1 MANFFDQFD
10 TAAEPPK
17 ASPFANAI
25 STIESGGNYKAIGPA
40 TRNGDRAFGKY
51 QVMGANI
58 APWSQEVL
66 GRPVTRQE
74 WLTNPDLQDKVFE
87 AKFGKYVEKYGP
99 EGAAKAWFAGEKGMN
114 NPNAK
119 DVLGTTVQAYGQ
131 KFSRA
136 LGPTDV
142 SAQSK
147 PAQAGGNFFDQF
159 DGQAEPTEAPQP
171 VTDAPTKITVNPV
184 SDRFVEPPSPQN
196 APAMQAGLQKR
207 GKELAGTAT
216 SPVQR
221 MAIEH
226 GNLLSGASQGA
237 TPNVGILSQNM
248 ISAEVFQGDDGSVLF
263 RDPQSGQVVPTDN
276 TKHVVMRDPSDNTP
290 KVYARSA
297 ETNEGPAT
305 GVARALAPGLMAGA
319 PTVRAMAP
327 AIAASKPGQV
337 VAEAAGRLGVEVP
350 RAVTTDNMA
359 TQRMAAAARN
369 IPVAGD
375 PLVKGAEKA
384 ITQLGTRA
392 DEVAAGYGSGNKVQA
407 GDAAKDALTTYIGPT
422 TKARADKLYTK
433 VDEIAGGSTVPLSGT
448 RNEVARI
455 LAQRGAA
462 ALPDGES
469 VGLVKE
475 ALTRE
480 GMAYEGIKTLRTR
493 VGELVDSGLLP
504 PGMSQGDLKRIYA
517 GLTKDLEASVRQA
530 GPEAQ
535 AAFQRANNY
544 YRLVSERR
552 DALVKIVG
560 KSGDAPPE
568 QVFDRL
574 VAMASSSS
582 RADAGKL
589 MQARKAIG
597 SEDWNEFVSGLVSRM
612 GRDPAAKGAP
622 ESLQGAD
629 FSPQRFLTAF
639 GKLSPEGRAALF
651 RSGGNS
657 GLANSLDDIAT
668 VSSRFKE
675 LQKFSNPSGTAQTVM
690 GGIGI
695 ASIIAEPIT
704 TLTTLA
710 GGRIV
715 AQALSKPATAASVAQ
730 WSRSYERLVRTPSTP
745 RLAQFELASR
755 NLANNLRDFGVNV
768 SPTDFIRALQAPSK
782 VAAED
787 QEPGP
792 RVPGQ

>member
-10 TAAEPPK
+10 TTAEPPK

-25 STIESGGNYKAIGPA
+25 STVESGGNYKAIGPA

-58 APWSQEVL
+58 APWTQEVL
-66 GRPVTRQE
+66 GRPLTRQE
-74 WLTNPDLQDKVFE
+74 WLANPDLQDKVFE

-119 DVLGTTVQAYGQ
+119 DVLGTTVSGYAQ
-131 KFSRA
+131 KFNRA
-136 LGPTDV
+136 LGPSAV

-147 PAQAGGNFFDQF
+147 QSGGNFFDQF
-159 DGQAEPTEAPQP
+159 DGQAEPTEAP
-171 VTDAPTKITVNPV
+171 VTDAPTKITVNPIA
-184 SDRFVEPPSPQN
+184 DRFVDTPMPDN
-196 APAMQAGLQKR
+196 APAMQAGLQRR
-207 GKELAGTAT
+207 GQELAGTAT
-216 SPVQR
+216 SPIQR
-221 MAIEH
+221 MAIEQ
-226 GNLLSGASQGA
+226 GNLLSAASQGA
-237 TPNVGILSQNM
+237 TPNVGILSQNL
-248 ISAEVFQGDDGSVLF
+248 ISAEVLQGDDGSVLF

-327 AIAASKPGQV
+327 AVAAPKPGQV

-350 RAVTTDNMA
+350 RAVTTDSMA
-359 TQRMAAAARN
+359 TQRLAAAARN

-375 PLVKGAEKA
+375 PLVKGAERA
-384 ITQLGTRA
+384 ITQLGNKA
-392 DEVAAGYGSGNKVQA
+392 DEVAAGYGSGNIIQA

-433 VDEIAGGSTVPLSGT
+433 VDELAGGSTVPLSGT
-448 RNEVARI
+448 RNEVTRI

-480 GMAYEGIKTLRTR
+480 GMTYEGIKTLRTR
-493 VGELVDSGLLP
+493 VGELVDSGILP
-504 PGMSQGDLKRIYA
+504 PGMSQGDLKSIYK

-535 AAFQRANNY
+535 AAFQRANTY

-589 MQARKAIG
+589 MQARKVIG

-639 GKLSPEGRAALF
+639 GKLSPEGRAVLF

-675 LQKFSNPSGTAQTVM
+675 LQKFSNPSGTAQTMM
-690 GGIGI
+690 GGVGI
-695 ASIIAEPIT
+695 AGIIAEPVT

-715 AQALSKPATAASVAQ
+715 AQALSKPAAAASIAQ

-755 NLANNLRDFGVNV
+755 NLANNLRDLGVNL
-768 SPTDFIRALQAPSK
+768 SPSDFIRALQAPSK

-792 RVPGQ
+792 GLPSQ